1 MRTDSTTS
9 TAVAHKR
16 IAQCFLQRTEPWFV
30 VPPIR
35 QAVAADGTANL
46 LGARG
51 ANTANRFVKLQ
62 AVTSDAQN
70 PPGTGAAA
78 AALLLTLLD
87 PDCTLWLAP
96 RLACGPANA
105 WLRFHTGC
113 RIVADPAAARFAWSD
128 ADQLPSLS
136 RFALGSEF
144 EPELSCTCVVEVQAL
159 EQQHGWGL
167 RGPGIQDRHH
177 LAVTGLAAGFFAEWQ
192 ANHALFPRGVDLLL
206 CAGQQVAALAR
217 TTELEA

>member
-1 MRTDSTTS
+1 MMSQAERLSEMDLRTVSG
-9 TAVAHKR
+9 A
-16 IAQCFLQRTEPWFV
+16 FGEPV
-30 VPPIR
+30 LGS
-35 QAVAADGTANL
+35 QAVFRSALSAFSRPGRIQT
-46 LGARG
+46 
-51 ANTANRFVKLQ
+51 
-62 AVTSDAQN
+62 VTSDAQN

-159 EQQHGWGL
+159 EQQHGWRL

>member
-62 AVTSDAQN
+62 A
-70 PPGTGAAA
+70 
-78 AALLLTLLD
+78 
-87 PDCTLWLAP
+87 C
-96 RLACGPANA
+96 RLEGQRA
-105 WLRFHTGC
+105 
-113 RIVADPAAARFAWSD
+113 
-128 ADQLPSLS
+128 
-136 RFALGSEF
+136 E
-144 EPELSCTCVVEVQAL
+144 L
-159 EQQHGWGL
+159 EQTPYVATEILYHIL
-167 RGPGIQDRHH
+167 VVHCQD
-177 LAVTGLAAGFFAEWQ
+177 
-192 ANHALFPRGVDLLL
+192 FPW
-206 CAGQQVAALAR
+206 
-217 TTELEA
+217 